1 MDQCF
6 KEFKVGI
13 TPEQSLLIKI
23 NTQEKHKPYGL
34 QHSVKIT
41 IHSAQGE
48 TSISTETE
56 LSLDD

>member
-13 TPEQSLLIKI
+13 TPEQALLIKI
-23 NTQEKHKPYGL
+23 NTQEKHKQYGL

-41 IHSAQGE
+41 IYSAQGE
-48 TSISTETE
+48 ILISMETE
-56 LSLDD
+56 VTLDA